1 MRYGTRISWQT
12 GRAFRLPSRR
22 APVTAAEKI
31 ADNCGFHPSAKILSE
46 DKRDGL

>member
-1 MRYGTRISWQT
+1 MSEVMSKDIRSGH
-12 GRAFRLPSRR
+12 
-22 APVTAAEKI
+22 APVTASEKI

>member
-1 MRYGTRISWQT
+1 MFPI
-12 GRAFRLPSRR
+12 A

-31 ADNCGFHPSAKILSE
+31 ADNCGFHPSAQILSE